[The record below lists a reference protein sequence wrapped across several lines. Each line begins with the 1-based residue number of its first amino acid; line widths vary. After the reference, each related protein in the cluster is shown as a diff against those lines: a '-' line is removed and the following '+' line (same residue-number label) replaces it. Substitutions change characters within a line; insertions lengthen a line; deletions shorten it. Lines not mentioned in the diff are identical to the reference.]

1 MVYYAALGQ
10 QGPTRTRTTK
20 TERTKKMATSNFK
33 SMRDFPLIV
42 TEDLQMKVCPECGC
56 GQGGTT
62 DKCECCGADLTE
74 VEEVYDELGMQDRIR
89 EMEEKAE
96 ELNEY
101 LTFFTV
107 SVVSGYYSGVQF
119 YVDEKYCDVEEM
131 DNDESN
137 YEFGMCRSK
146 MLRKYKSEGNWLR
159 RALQKAKK
167 EIGLME
173 LGVVARF
180 SNGETMYTEISP
192 EMPKRAVLK
201 VAVNAA

>member
-1 MVYYAALGQ
+1 MVYYAPLGQ

-20 TERTKKMATSNFK
+20 TERTKKMATGNFK
-33 SMRDFPLIV
+33 TMRDFPLIV
-42 TEDLQMKVCPECGC
+42 ANDEYTKICPECGC
-56 GQGGTT
+56 GQGGTP
-62 DKCECCGADLTE
+62 DKCECCGADLTA
-74 VEEVYDELGMQDRIR
+74 VEAIYDELGMQDRVK
-89 EMEEKAE
+89 EMEKKAE

-107 SVVSGYYSGVQF
+107 SVESGYYSGLQF

-159 RALQKAKK
+159 RALHKAKN
-167 EIGLME
+167 ELGLVE
-173 LGVVARF
+173 LGVYARF
-180 SNGETMYTEISP
+180 DNGEVMYTEIKP
-192 EMPKRAVLK
+192 DMPKRAALK
-201 VAVNAA
+201 VALNAA